1 MKRIALLLIVALA
14 LIALPAVAQTPTVN
28 FAWDPNPP
36 ADQVTKYTLYER
48 VGTAYNKLADIQPSA
63 CTATECAYTLAG
75 VTPGVH
81 YYVLTAANTWGE
93 SGYSNEVAT
102 PGAATVPTNVRI
114 TITITIGP

>member
-1 MKRIALLLIVALA
+1 MKRIALALVLLLIATPL
-14 LIALPAVAQTPTVN
+14 LAQTPTVN
-28 FAWDPNPP
+28 FAWDPNPA

-48 VGTAYNKLADIQPSA
+48 VGTAYNKLADILPGA
-63 CTATECAYTLAG
+63 CTATECTYALAG

-81 YYVLTAANTWGE
+81 YYVVTASNSWGD

>member
-1 MKRIALLLIVALA
+1 MKRLILALVLLLIATPL
-14 LIALPAVAQTPTVN
+14 LAQTPTVN
-28 FAWDPNPP
+28 FAWDPNAA

-48 VGTAYNKLADIQPSA
+48 VATVYNKLADILPAA
-63 CTATECAYTLAG
+63 CTATECTYALGG

-81 YYVLTAANTWGE
+81 YYVLSASNAWQE